1 MNKRKRGGRAAS
13 ERASGRGEA
22 GRASEEEREE
32 SGTEARGNGASVCS
46 RLKKMGNEREKEGTS
61 ERGGRTV
68 SKHVE
73 IRGTLRP
80 DQRHENLVRPPCLR
94 TDHIPSPP
102 DFLVREPYPPGC
114 FAVVHSIRVRVY
126 IDSRIIGPVCIN
138 CRNRAVPLEWEAR

>member
-1 MNKRKRGGRAAS
+1 MSETKRIPGSKR
-13 ERASGRGEA
+13 
-22 GRASEEEREE
+22 
-32 SGTEARGNGASVCS
+32 
-46 RLKKMGNEREKEGTS
+46 EREKER
-61 ERGGRTV
+61 ERERERETV
-68 SKHVE
+68 SKYVE

-138 CRNRAVPLEWEAR
+138 CRNRAVPLEWETR